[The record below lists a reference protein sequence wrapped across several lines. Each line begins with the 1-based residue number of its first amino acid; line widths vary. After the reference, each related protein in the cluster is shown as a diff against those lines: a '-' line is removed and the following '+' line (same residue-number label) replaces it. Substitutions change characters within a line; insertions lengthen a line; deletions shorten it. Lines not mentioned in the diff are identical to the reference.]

1 MMIQSIGK
9 EYGFNKKNMKKLK
22 EITPEIEL
30 QKVEFGEIEN
40 QVTIH
45 IENGIHQYVRIWNS
59 VELIDSVSNTNAKLV
74 QVYGAPMFPDWKF
87 IPKGK
92 KYTLVFEGLRKSCKQ
107 FDLIE
112 NIPQSGGFIV
122 HGIERNNLDV
132 YKIIL

>member
-59 VELIDSVSNTNAKLV
+59 V
-74 QVYGAPMFPDWKF
+74 
-87 IPKGK
+87 
-92 KYTLVFEGLRKSCKQ
+92 
-107 FDLIE
+107 
-112 NIPQSGGFIV
+112 
-122 HGIERNNLDV
+122 
-132 YKIIL
+132 